1 MVILRGEAF
10 GGDQVMNGISA
21 LITEALE
28 SSLTIPP
35 GEDTKSLQASRG
47 QVTGAGHMGTWL
59 WSLQNHE
66 QEISAIHPLNLWCF
80 VTVAWTD

>member
-1 MVILRGEAF
+1 MVILRGGAF

-47 QVTGAGHMGTWL
+47 QVTRAGHTGTL
-59 WSLQNHE
+59 
-66 QEISAIHPLNLWCF
+66 
-80 VTVAWTD
+80 TVDFQPPKP